1 VPLARAGCRANA
13 IISFTSDAK
22 SVVRDVLRRDGAHM
36 REVPAGAKQALVHGN
51 APARWWYSTEFRSSD
66 GSAAVDVPMPG
77 MMAEDE
83 NGNGIPMPGWGASTP
98 AAAPSIASTKVART
112 LYSATVVIQI
122 DPARKVPLSSL
133 ADFAALVSL
142 AEVRQNAVA
151 RESILGLFSVPG
163 APPELSPRDL
173 NFLRALYRISLDREA
188 RRQRRALVGHMIAE
202 AQTQSP
208 K

>member
-1 VPLARAGCRANA
+1 
-13 IISFTSDAK
+13 
-22 SVVRDVLRRDGAHM
+22 
-36 REVPAGAKQALVHGN
+36 
-51 APARWWYSTEFRSSD
+51 
-66 GSAAVDVPMPG
+66 
-77 MMAEDE
+77 
-83 NGNGIPMPGWGASTP
+83 
-98 AAAPSIASTKVART
+98 
-112 LYSATVVIQI
+112 
-122 DPARKVPLSSL
+122 
-133 ADFAALVSL
+133 
-142 AEVRQNAVA
+142 VRQNAVA